1 VEARVKMWGHS
12 LAVRIPKPLAVEV
25 GLGPDSLVE
34 ISLVDDK
41 LVVTPLNEPA
51 WSLESLLAQV
61 TEDNIHGEVD
71 TGPAIGNEVW

>member
-34 ISLVDDK
+34 ISLVDDN

>member
-34 ISLVDDK
+34 ISLVDNK
-41 LVVTPLNEPA
+41 LVVTPLDEPA
-51 WSLESLLAQV
+51 WTLESLLAQV